1 MSTQTTKPVKH
12 TLATRILHHLSAVMI
27 VALWVLIEFEY
38 YDWHK
43 ALGAVFLFWVLL
55 RLVNLII
62 RPKMPKL
69 DVPAWQTGV
78 AHLVHTGLYAVMLA
92 MPISGILMSVYGG
105 RPVSVFGLFD
115 IPVFVTPSREMASFF
130 NELHTDVIFPALIAL
145 VVAHVVG
152 ALYHQFIKKDNLL
165 ARMR

>member
-1 MSTQTTKPVKH
+1 MNTQTSKPIKH
-12 TLATRILHHLSAVMI
+12 TLATRILHHLSVVMI
-27 VALWVLIEFEY
+27 VALWILIEFEY

-43 ALGAVFLFWVLL
+43 GLGAVFLFWVLL
-55 RLVNLII
+55 RLVNLVI

-69 DVPAWQTGV
+69 AAPPWQTGM

-105 RPVSVFGLFD
+105 RPVSVFGLFN
-115 IPVFVTPSREMASFF
+115 IPVFVTPSREMASFY
-130 NELHTDVIFPALIAL
+130 NNLHTDVIFPALIAL
-145 VVAHVVG
+145 VVAHVLA

>member
-43 ALGAVFLFWVLL
+43 ALGVVFLFWVLL

-69 DVPAWQTGV
+69 AAPAWQTGV